1 MKIRLEGG
9 LPFVTATLRFG
20 GRELSLPQVILDT
33 GSASSVFSAD
43 EVSRLGLLA
52 EPQDTLRRIRG
63 VGGSEFVF
71 ARRLDALGLGE
82 LRVDAFEV
90 QVGAMDY
97 GFPLQG
103 LLGLDFLRQAGAVI
117 DLRDLEVRG

>member
-9 LPFVTATLRFG
+9 LPFVTAALRFA
-20 GRELSLPQVILDT
+20 GREISLQRVILDT
-33 GSASSVFSAD
+33 GSASSVFAAD

-52 EPQDTLRRIRG
+52 EPQDVLRRIRG

-71 ARRLDALGLGE
+71 AKQLDALRLGE
-82 LRVDAFEV
+82 LRVDAFEI

-117 DLRDLEVRG
+117 DLRELEVRS

>member
-1 MKIRLEGG
+1 MKIRVEGG
-9 LPFVTATLRFG
+9 LPFVTAALQFE
-20 GRELSLPQVILDT
+20 GRELSLQRVILDT
-33 GSASSVFSAD
+33 GSASSVFAAD
-43 EVSRLGLLA
+43 EVSRLGLFA
-52 EPQDTLRRIRG
+52 EPRDVLRRIRG

-71 ARRLDALGLGE
+71 AKQLDALRLGG
-82 LRVDAFEV
+82 LRVDSFEI

-117 DLRDLEVRG
+117 DLRDLEVRA

>member
-9 LPFVTATLRFG
+9 LPFVTASLRFAD
-20 GRELSLPQVILDT
+20 REISLQRVILDT
-33 GSASSVFSAD
+33 GSASSVFAAD

-52 EPQDTLRRIRG
+52 EPQDVLRRIRG

-71 ARRLDALGLGE
+71 AKQLDALRLGE
-82 LRVDAFEV
+82 LRVDAFEI

-117 DLRDLEVRG
+117 DLRELEVRS